1 MFLEHKLTWPFK
13 YYYLLIYIYLF
24 SCAAETPISEDSK
37 NLVGHTIK
45 CAGKKDQPL
54 TSCKPPITLKPS
66 PKADRPCLPFPGKPG
81 YPICNRP
88 PANRPKP

>member
-1 MFLEHKLTWPFK
+1 MVGINFLMWFK

-24 SCAAETPISEDSK
+24 YCAAETPISGDPK
-37 NLVGHTIK
+37 NLGGHNIK
-45 CAGKKDQPL
+45 CVGKKNQPL

-66 PKADRPCLPFPGKPG
+66 PTADGPCLPFPGKPG

-88 PANRPKP
+88 PANRTKP